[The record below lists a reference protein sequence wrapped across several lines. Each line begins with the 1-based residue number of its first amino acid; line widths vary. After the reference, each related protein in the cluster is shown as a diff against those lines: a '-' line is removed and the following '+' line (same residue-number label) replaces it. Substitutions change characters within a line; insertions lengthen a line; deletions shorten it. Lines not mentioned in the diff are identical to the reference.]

1 MNGGKENEV
10 FRCFSAVLAEQRNC
24 QPDCAEHHGS
34 VLLRGLLER
43 KVFLMIQIPDDPIIR
58 CIERTGFPPWL
69 RDDWE
74 DDEEDDDDE
83 RDSEV
88 YRSESFDIL

>member
-1 MNGGKENEV
+1 
-10 FRCFSAVLAEQRNC
+10 
-24 QPDCAEHHGS
+24 
-34 VLLRGLLER
+34 
-43 KVFLMIQIPDDPIIR
+43 MIQIPDDPIIR

-88 YRSESFDIL
+88 YRSESFNLL

>member
-1 MNGGKENEV
+1 
-10 FRCFSAVLAEQRNC
+10 
-24 QPDCAEHHGS
+24 
-34 VLLRGLLER
+34 
-43 KVFLMIQIPDDPIIR
+43 MILIPDDPIIR

-88 YRSESFDIL
+88 YRSESFNIL

>member
-1 MNGGKENEV
+1 
-10 FRCFSAVLAEQRNC
+10 
-24 QPDCAEHHGS
+24 
-34 VLLRGLLER
+34 
-43 KVFLMIQIPDDPIIR
+43 MILIPDDPIIR

-83 RDSEV
+83 WDSEV
-88 YRSESFDIL
+88 YRSESFNIL